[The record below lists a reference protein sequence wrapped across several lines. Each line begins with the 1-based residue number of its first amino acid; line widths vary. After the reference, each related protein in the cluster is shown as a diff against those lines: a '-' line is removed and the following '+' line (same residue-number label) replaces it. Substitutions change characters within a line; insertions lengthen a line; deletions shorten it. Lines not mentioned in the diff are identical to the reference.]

1 MLLDINNPTKTYTY
15 KYAIENPIPSPR
27 SLWMPATL
35 IKIKNP
41 CKHTKFDIACKIA
54 NIFLKEEISKKR
66 VNKIV
71 NDVFTFDAP
80 VIELDKQKKLYVCEL
95 THGPTKAFKDFGARF
110 SAAITKELCT
120 DGTIGAATS
129 GDTGGAIV
137 SAANDSNLGSLVFFP
152 NKKIS
157 NYQRKQITNS
167 EYKNNI
173 PIALEG
179 TFDDCQYVI
188 KKILGS
194 APKLYSGNSVNILR
208 IIAQI
213 IYYFWIGIEL
223 NGYYNVSIPSGNL
236 GNAVA
241 ALIAVNMGAPI
252 DTIIIAGNENLSLD
266 LMNKT
271 GNARETLSSAM
282 DVLFPSNYTRLEYLD
297 PLWKL
302 NNKLKIVKVTDDET
316 REKIQE
322 LYFTKHYLID
332 PHTSVGFKSLD
343 KVQINNCFP
352 NVVLSTAAPIKF
364 KEVISDALCKPSEN
378 FNHVS
383 ITELNELL
391 PDDNDVI
398 NEDYI
403 KMRKTVAKKI
413 ISKPHIILSGMPG
426 AGKTTVGNLLAS
438 RLQLNF
444 IDVDTLIEQ
453 KYNMP
458 LHEILNK
465 YGTFKFTE
473 IERDACLEAINS
485 SETSVISP
493 GGSANLIKEVF
504 NASSE
509 KCIVIWLNVKIEE
522 LLLRLGNLQTRGIVF
537 KKNETFQD
545 LYTERCKSYNSNYD
559 IQIFNGNYTVIL
571 EFLKIWYN

>member
-15 KYAIENPIPSPR
+15 KYAIENPIPSPG

-80 VIELDKQKKLYVCEL
+80 VIELDKEKKLYVCEL

-137 SAANDSNLGSLVFFP
+137 SAANDSNLGSLIFFP
-152 NKKIS
+152 NEKIS

-188 KKILGS
+188 KKILGN

-252 DTIIIAGNENLSLD
+252 DTVIIAGNENLSLD

-271 GNARETLSSAM
+271 GNARETYRG
-282 DVLFPSNYTRLEYLD
+282 N
-297 PLWKL
+297 
-302 NNKLKIVKVTDDET
+302 
-316 REKIQE
+316 
-322 LYFTKHYLID
+322 
-332 PHTSVGFKSLD
+332 G
-343 KVQINNCFP
+343 C
-352 NVVLSTAAPIKF
+352 
-364 KEVISDALCKPSEN
+364 
-378 FNHVS
+378 
-383 ITELNELL
+383 
-391 PDDNDVI
+391 
-398 NEDYI
+398 
-403 KMRKTVAKKI
+403 I
-413 ISKPHIILSGMPG
+413 ISK
-426 AGKTTVGNLLAS
+426 
-438 RLQLNF
+438 
-444 IDVDTLIEQ
+444 
-453 KYNMP
+453 
-458 LHEILNK
+458 
-465 YGTFKFTE
+465 
-473 IERDACLEAINS
+473 
-485 SETSVISP
+485 
-493 GGSANLIKEVF
+493 
-504 NASSE
+504 
-509 KCIVIWLNVKIEE
+509 
-522 LLLRLGNLQTRGIVF
+522 
-537 KKNETFQD
+537 
-545 LYTERCKSYNSNYD
+545 
-559 IQIFNGNYTVIL
+559 
-571 EFLKIWYN
+571 